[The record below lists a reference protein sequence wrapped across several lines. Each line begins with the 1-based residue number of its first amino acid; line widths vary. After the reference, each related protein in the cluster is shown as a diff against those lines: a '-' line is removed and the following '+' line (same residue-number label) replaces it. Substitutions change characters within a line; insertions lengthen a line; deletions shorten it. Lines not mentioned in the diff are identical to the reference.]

1 MIRPVLRSFFYTAAS
16 LAAVSYLAGGG
27 IAFSRGIETFFMAA
41 VVLSL
46 VRHFIKPFLN
56 ILLLPINLMTLGLF
70 HWVASAGLLYLVTL
84 IVPGFSIAEFNFLGF
99 YSQPIVVP
107 AIHLTGVI
115 AFIAVSF
122 LISFIN
128 SFLYWLAGRH

>member
-1 MIRPVLRSFFYTAAS
+1 MIRATLRSFFYTAGA
-16 LAAVSYLAGGG
+16 LVAVSYLAGGG
-27 IAFSRGIETFFMAA
+27 IAFSRGIETFLMAS

-46 VRHFIKPFLN
+46 VRHFVKPFLN

-84 IVPGFSIAEFNFLGF
+84 AVPGFTISQFNFQGF
-99 YSQPIVVP
+99 YSAPIVIP
-107 AIHLTGVI
+107 AINLTGVI

-122 LISFIN
+122 FISFIN